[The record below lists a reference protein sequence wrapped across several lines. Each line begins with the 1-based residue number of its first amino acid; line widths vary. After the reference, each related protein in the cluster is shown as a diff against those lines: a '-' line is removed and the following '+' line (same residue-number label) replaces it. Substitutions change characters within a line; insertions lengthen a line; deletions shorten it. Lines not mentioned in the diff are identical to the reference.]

1 MENLLEMQKNVKAI
15 TRKYEEDLIKLN
27 VEVFRSS
34 IDGYENYTVS
44 TFGKVKN
51 TKTGKILKS
60 RLNRGGYLIIDL
72 YEDRVKK
79 THKIHRLVANAFI
92 DNQDEKEC
100 VDHKNNDKTNNHIN
114 NLRFATAN
122 ENQHNR
128 KLSSNNTSNVKGV
141 RFNKKAKKWHARIRI
156 DGILIHIGYF
166 TNLDDAKSARIN
178 RANEAFGEYTNACE
192 KL

>member
-1 MENLLEMQKNVKAI
+1 MNKLIEMQKNVKAI
-15 TRKYEEDLIKLN
+15 VRKYEEDLIKLN
-27 VEVFRSS
+27 VEVFRS
-34 IDGYENYTVS
+34 IDGYDNYAVS
-44 TFGKVKN
+44 TFGRVKN
-51 TKTGKILKS
+51 VITGKILKGSVNS
-60 RLNRGGYLIIDL
+60 RGYLRINLCD
-72 YEDRVKK
+72 DGVMK
-79 THKIHRLVANAFI
+79 TFTVHRLVACAFI
-92 DNQDEKEC
+92 KNPNDKEC